1 MECKLPNPSDHY
13 AALAKEAVDYMIP
26 HQQVHA
32 SDIPR
37 SADLAETI
45 LSVHAGLVQD
55 EHGKKTPQRFVNMLD
70 ELTQCRPDLMTPDHL
85 EDCLKWAQFKNDGMD
100 EMIAM
105 ANISFV
111 SVCNHHVIPFVG
123 KVHIAYIPD
132 QLICGLSKLAR
143 VAHHFARR
151 LQIQERMTRQIA
163 DFLFDRLEPRGLA
176 VMVQAEHMCMTIR
189 GVQTPGTI
197 TTTSDMRGVYSDHTR
212 TAKAEFLQIIGVSK

>member
-37 SADLAETI
+37 SKDLAETL
-45 LSVHAGLVQD
+45 LSVHGGLVRD
-55 EHGKKTPQRFVNMLD
+55 EHGEKTPQRFVNMLD
-70 ELTQCRPDLMTPDHL
+70 ELTKCREDLMTIDHL
-85 EDCLKWAQFKNDGMD
+85 VDCIKWSQFENDGMD

-105 ANISFV
+105 ANIPFV
-111 SVCNHHVIPFVG
+111 SVCNHHIVPFVG
-123 KVHIAYIPD
+123 KAHIAYVPD
-132 QLICGLSKLAR
+132 KLICGLSKLAR
-143 VAHHFARR
+143 VTQHFARR
-151 LQIQERMTRQIA
+151 LQVQERMTRQIA
-163 DFLFDRLEPRGLA
+163 DFLSELLAPRGLA
-176 VMVQAEHMCMTIR
+176 VMLQAEHMCMTIR